1 MSIALLTIELRISS
15 SHSLKDKRRVIQ
27 SLISKLKR
35 NYNIAVAEIENQ
47 DLWQRADIGIVSINT
62 SGSELNKT
70 LNNIVDYIS
79 NYGFTEIINYRIE
92 NI

>member
-35 NYNIAVAEIENQ
+35 NYNISIAEIENQ
-47 DLWQRADIGIVSINT
+47 DLWQRADLGIVSINT
-62 SGSELNKT
+62 SGAELNKT
-70 LNNIVDYIS
+70 LNNIVDDIS

-92 NI
+92 NL

>member
-1 MSIALLTIELRISS
+1 MNISLLTIELRISS

-27 SLISKLKR
+27 SLMSKLKR
-35 NYNIAVAEIENQ
+35 IYNIAVAEIENQ

>member
-1 MSIALLTIELRISS
+1 LTIELRISS